1 MVLCCYDVLCRLV
14 QQEQEKLLEVQRMLA
29 ERDATIHQ
37 QSSQAQQL
45 QAQVRRVL
53 MSGSAQRA
61 QSSFI
66 SFSVLCPYLCVPVG
80 TGGFLSADL

>member
-1 MVLCCYDVLCRLV
+1 M

-61 QSSFI
+61 QCAPI
-66 SFSVLCPYLCVPVG
+66 CVQAGP
-80 TGGFLSADL
+80 GGFLSADL

>member
-1 MVLCCYDVLCRLV
+1 M

-66 SFSVLCPYLCVPVG
+66 IFSVLCPYLCAGWPH
-80 TGGFLSADL
+80 GGFLSADLPAFR